1 MKYDSHPL
9 SNLRENVGQLLFI
22 NPSISLMNISR
33 QENCGFRM
41 VRTHWLGRVL
51 GFVFLPLA
59 ISMSPAS
66 AQTTNEVTNG
76 GTISSGTTAIIT
88 NPVTSI
94 TGAITNDGSLEF
106 WQSTTLNNSLV
117 ISGVGSVSQKG
128 SGTTILSAANTY
140 SVLS

>member
-1 MKYDSHPL
+1 M
-9 SNLRENVGQLLFI
+9 
-22 NPSISLMNISR
+22 
-33 QENCGFRM
+33 
-41 VRTHWLGRVL
+41 GRVL

-59 ISMSPAS
+59 ISMSTAS
-66 AQTTNEVTNG
+66 AQTTNGVTNG
-76 GTISSGTTAIIT
+76 GTISVGTTAIIT

-140 SVLS
+140 SGNTTVSAGRVSVGSSSALGTGTLTLS

>member
-1 MKYDSHPL
+1 M
-9 SNLRENVGQLLFI
+9 
-22 NPSISLMNISR
+22 
-33 QENCGFRM
+33 FRGL
-41 VRTHWLGRVL
+41 VSYGSF
-51 GFVFLPLA
+51 FVAVSVIF
-59 ISMSPAS
+59 SYSAS
-66 AQTTNEVTNG
+66 AQTTNGVTNG
-76 GTISSGTTAIIT
+76 GTISVGTTAIIT

-140 SVLS
+140 SGNTTV